1 MLSCEYGETLEQV
14 DQWSCRCP
22 IPESVLGQTGWGF
35 EQTGLMEGVLTHGSG
50 VQRWS
55 LRSFPAQNILWF
67 CEVSADV
74 QPLHRYQC
82 TVPLSG
88 ASHQLWQTTLGRV
101 EHPGHKDTIQ
111 HWEMHGRAK
120 GTTWHTGT
128 VTPDVCSSVPLLKN
142 SCSRFLLANSILLL
156 RLP

>member
-101 EHPGHKDTIQ
+101 EHPGHKDTQ
-111 HWEMHGRAK
+111 SSTGRCMAELREPHGTQVLSLQMFA
-120 GTTWHTGT
+120 
-128 VTPDVCSSVPLLKN
+128 LLYPYW
-142 SCSRFLLANSILLL
+142 RILALDFC
-156 RLP
+156 